1 MTSPVTDR
9 VDQLVVP
16 VDLGDR
22 SYEIAIGP
30 GLLRDAGK
38 LIGAHLPRKKT
49 AIVTDSNVADAHL
62 SNLLTS
68 LEAEG
73 IEADVL
79 TLPPGESTKSQAHL
93 FEVTDF
99 LLASGIERND
109 VIIAFGGGVIGDL
122 AGFAAAILRRG
133 VNFIQV
139 PTSLLAQVDSSV
151 GGKTGINASAGK
163 NLIGAFHQPLLVLAD
178 TAVLDSLPE
187 RQLKA
192 GYAEVA
198 KYGLLGDA
206 GFFAWLEENSTS
218 LFAGDMQTRM
228 RAVETSCR
236 AKAAIVAQDE
246 REGSVRALLNLG
258 HTFGHALEAATG
270 YSDRL
275 LHGEGVAIGMAM
287 AYRFSER
294 LGVCKAGCALRAEKH
309 LLSVGLPSH
318 VRDIPGE
325 ALQAKTLLDAMYQD
339 KKASGGKLVFILARD
354 IGDTYVAHDVL
365 PEDVLAFLEDEL
377 AAA

>member
-1 MTSPVTDR
+1 MTASSTER
-9 VDQLVVP
+9 ADQLIVP
-16 VDLGDR
+16 VDLGER

-38 LIGAHLPRKKT
+38 VIAGHLPRKKT
-49 AIVTDSNVADAHL
+49 AIVTDQNVADAHL
-62 SNLLTS
+62 ADFTKS
-68 LEAEG
+68 LDAEG
-73 IEADVL
+73 IEAAVL
-79 TLPPGESTKSQAHL
+79 TLPPGEGTKAQAYL

-99 LLASGIERND
+99 LLEAGIERND

-163 NLIGAFHQPLLVLAD
+163 NLIGAFHQPVLVLAD

-187 RQLKA
+187 RELKA

-206 GFFAWLEENSTS
+206 EFFSWLEQNSPA
-218 LFAGDMQTRM
+218 LFAGDMQARM

-236 AKAAIVAQDE
+236 AKADIVAKDE

-287 AYRFSER
+287 AFRFSER
-294 LGVCKAGCALRAEKH
+294 MGVCKGGCAERVERHLR
-309 LLSVGLPSH
+309 SVGLPTH
-318 VRDIPGE
+318 VRDIPGAPLE
-325 ALQAKTLLDAMYQD
+325 AKTLLTAMYQD
-339 KKASGGKLVFILARD
+339 KKATGGKLVFILARD
-354 IGDTYVAHDVL
+354 IGDTYVAHDVS
-365 PEDVLAFLEDEL
+365 PDDVLAFLEDEL

>member
-79 TLPPGESTKSQAHL
+79 ILPPGESTKSQAHL

-99 LLASGIERND
+99 LLAAGIERND

-133 VNFIQV
+133 VNFVQV

-206 GFFAWLEENSTS
+206 GFFSWLEENSSS

-236 AKAAIVAQDE
+236 AKANIVAEDE

-294 LGVCKAGCALRAEKH
+294 LGVCKVGCAERAEKH
-309 LLSVGLPSH
+309 LRTVGLPSH

-325 ALQAKTLLDAMYQD
+325 PLQAQPLLDAMYQD

>member
-1 MTSPVTDR
+1 MSVSALPS
-9 VDQLVVP
+9 DQLVVP
-16 VDLGDR
+16 VDLGER

-38 LIGAHLPRKKT
+38 LINGHLPRKKT
-49 AIVTDSNVADAHL
+49 AIVTDENVAGAHL
-62 SNLLTS
+62 ADLLAS

-79 TLPPGESTKSQAHL
+79 TLPAGESTKSQAHL

-99 LLASGIERND
+99 LLEAGVERND
-109 VIIAFGGGVIGDL
+109 VIIALGGGVIGDL

-139 PTSLLAQVDSSV
+139 PTSLLAQVDSSL

-163 NLIGAFHQPLLVLAD
+163 NLIGAFHQPVLVLAD
-178 TAVLDSLPE
+178 TAVLDSLPLRE
-187 RQLKA
+187 LKA

-206 GFFAWLEENSTS
+206 EFFSWLEENSAS
-218 LFAGDMQTRM
+218 LFQGDMQTRM

-236 AKAAIVAQDE
+236 AKADIVAKDE

-294 LGVCKAGCALRAEKH
+294 LGVCKPGCAERAERH
-309 LLSVGLPSH
+309 LRSVELPTH
-318 VRDIPGE
+318 VRDIPGAPLE
-325 ALQAKTLLDAMYQD
+325 AQTLLAAMYQD

-354 IGDTYVAHDVL
+354 IGDTYVAHDVS
-365 PEDVLAFLEDEL
+365 PDDVLAFLEDEL

>member
-1 MTSPVTDR
+1 MI
-9 VDQLVVP
+9 VP

-49 AIVTDSNVADAHL
+49 AIVTDHNVAEAHL
-62 SNLLTS
+62 ADLLAS
-68 LEAEG
+68 LEAEQ
-73 IEADVL
+73 IEAAVL
-79 TLPPGESTKSQAHL
+79 QLPAGESTKSQAHL

-99 LLASGIERND
+99 LLEAGIERND
-109 VIIAFGGGVIGDL
+109 VIVAFGGGVIGDL

-206 GFFAWLEENSTS
+206 GFFSWLEDNSTS
-218 LFAGDMQTRM
+218 LFAGDMQARM

-236 AKAAIVAQDE
+236 AKAAIVAEDE

-258 HTFGHALEAATG
+258 HTFGHALEAVTG
-270 YSDRL
+270 YSDQL

-294 LGVCKAGCALRAEKH
+294 MGVCKAGCADRAAQHLR
-309 LLSVGLPSH
+309 SVGLPTH
-318 VRDIPGE
+318 VRDVPGE
-325 ALQAKTLLDAMYQD
+325 PLEAQSLLTAMYQD
-339 KKASGGKLVFILARD
+339 KKATGGKLVFILARD
-354 IGDTYVAHDVL
+354 IGDTYVAHDVS
-365 PEDVLAFLEDEL
+365 PDDVLAFLEDEL

>member
-1 MTSPVTDR
+1 MTASSPER
-9 VDQLVVP
+9 ADQLIVP
-16 VDLGDR
+16 VDLGER

-38 LIGAHLPRKKT
+38 VIAGHLPRKKT
-49 AIVTDSNVADAHL
+49 AIVTDQNVADAHL
-62 SNLLTS
+62 AGFTAS

-73 IEADVL
+73 IEATVL

-99 LLASGIERND
+99 LLEAGIERND

-187 RQLKA
+187 RELKA

-206 GFFAWLEENSTS
+206 EFFSWLEKNSPS
-218 LFAGDMQTRM
+218 LFAGDMQARM

-236 AKAAIVAQDE
+236 AKADIVAKDE

-258 HTFGHALEAATG
+258 HTFGHALEAATD
-270 YSDRL
+270 YSARL

-294 LGVCKAGCALRAEKH
+294 MGVCKSGCALRVERH
-309 LLSVGLPSH
+309 LRSVGLPTH
-318 VRDIPGE
+318 VRDIPGAPLE
-325 ALQAKTLLDAMYQD
+325 AGALLTAMYQD
-339 KKASGGKLVFILARD
+339 KKAAGGKLVFILARD
-354 IGDTYVAHDVL
+354 IGDTYVAHDVS
-365 PEDVLAFLEDEL
+365 PDDVLAFLEDEL